1 VLINCAAYQEGMKL
15 ADIQPADIS
24 DYVERT
30 DCFVWVALRDPEAPE
45 LDAMAEEFG
54 LHELALEDAH
64 HGHQRPKIEEYGATL
79 FVVAHLLELDEAG
92 QVQVGEID
100 IFVGANF
107 ILSIRHRSGIG
118 FLNVR
123 SRCEHEP
130 HLLRHGSGF
139 VLYALLDAVVDRY
152 FPVIEALEQEL
163 EQIEERMFAKGAAAR
178 ANIEALYE
186 LKRKLM
192 MVQHSATPL
201 LEAVSKLFG
210 GRVPGVCQ
218 SMQEYYRDIYDHLER
233 IVKHVEAIRDMLNT
247 AIQVNL
253 SLISLDD
260 SAITK
265 KLAAY
270 GALFAVPTMI
280 AGVYGMN
287 FANMPELKFE
297 YGYPVAMVVM
307 IVIDLLLW
315 WRFKQAN
322 WL

>member
-1 VLINCAAYQEGMKL
+1 MLINCAAYQEGKKL
-15 ADIQPADIS
+15 ADIPQKDIS
-24 DYVERT
+24 DYVSRP
-30 DCFVWVALRDPEAPE
+30 DCFVWVALRDPESAE
-45 LDAMAEEFG
+45 LEEMGEEFG
-54 LHELALEDAH
+54 LHELALEDARN
-64 HGHQRPKIEEYGATL
+64 GHQRPKIEEYGSML
-79 FVVAHLLELDEAG
+79 FVVGHLLELDEAG
-92 QVQVGEID
+92 QILQGEID

-107 ILSIRHRSGIG
+107 VLSIRNRSSIS

-123 SRCEHEP
+123 ARCEHEP
-130 HLLRHGSGF
+130 HLLKHGAGF

-152 FPVIEALEQEL
+152 FPVIESLEQEF
-163 EQIEERMFAKGAAAR
+163 ERIEDRMFARGSAVR
-178 ANIEALYE
+178 DNIEALYD

-201 LEAVSKLFG
+201 LEVVSKLFG
-210 GRVPGVCQ
+210 GRVPSVCLGV
-218 SMQEYYRDIYDHLER
+218 QEYYRDIYDHLTR
-233 IVKHVEAIRDMLNT
+233 IVKHVEALRDMLNT

-287 FANMPELKFE
+287 FANMPELKFA
-297 YGYPVAMVVM
+297 YGYPVAILTMV
-307 IVIDLLLW
+307 IIDVFLW
-315 WRFKQAN
+315 WRFRLVR